1 MAEAL
6 MTEQK
11 EFFDEDALFAAVENQ
26 LADGHPAVVKAT
38 LMRLRMTGFSQ
49 EEAIEFIACAL
60 AAEIMAMEELSQPFN
75 EQRYAG
81 FLASLPEMP
90 WADE

>member
-1 MAEAL
+1 MTEEL
-6 MTEQK
+6 MTEPN
-11 EFFDEDALFAAVENQ
+11 EFFDEDALFTAVENQ

-60 AAEIMAMEELSQPFN
+60 AAEIMAME
-75 EQRYAG
+75 
-81 FLASLPEMP
+81 
-90 WADE
+90 

>member
-1 MAEAL
+1 
-6 MTEQK
+6 MTEPN
-11 EFFDEDALFAAVENQ
+11 EFFDEEALFTAVENQ
-26 LADGHPAVVKAT
+26 LADGHRAVAKAT

>member
-1 MAEAL
+1 MEEA
-6 MTEQK
+6 MTEAN
-11 EFFDEDALFAAVENQ
+11 EFFDEEALFTAVENQ

-38 LMRLRMTGFSQ
+38 LMRLRMTGFCQ

-60 AAEIMAMEELSQPFN
+60 AAEIMAMEEFDQPFN

>member
-1 MAEAL
+1 MSEP
-6 MTEQK
+6 T
-11 EFFDEDALFAAVENQ
+11 EFFDEQTLLEMVDNQ
-26 LADGHPAVVKAT
+26 LSDGHPLQVKAT

-49 EEAIEFIACAL
+49 EEAVEFIACAL
-60 AAEIMAMEELSQPFN
+60 AAEIMAMEELDQPFN

-90 WADE
+90 WAEE